1 MVFDQSIKISQC
13 LKNFPTLH
21 PFVLL
26 CSDATSPQK
35 KKTEFLE
42 MLVVFP
48 DIRA

>member
-1 MVFDQSIKISQC
+1 M
-13 LKNFPTLH
+13 LKKFSYSLPIRQ
-21 PFVLL
+21 L

-48 DIRA
+48 DIRD